1 MPSVELDTVFQA
13 LADPYRRAMVSR
25 LVESGPASM
34 KELAAPFDLGLPS
47 TLKHLK
53 VLENGGII
61 TSKKEGRVRTF
72 SICEEGLNPLRTWL
86 DAHQRHLENG
96 FDRLAAAMAANP
108 EDKSDGQ

>member
-1 MPSVELDTVFQA
+1 MQAVDLDSIFQA
-13 LADPYRRAMVSR
+13 LADPYRRAIVSR
-25 LVESGPASM
+25 LVQSGPASM

-72 SICEEGLNPLRTWL
+72 SIRPDGFDSLRHWL
-86 DAHQRHLENG
+86 DQHQTHLETG
-96 FDRLAAAMAANP
+96 FDRLAAAMAAHP
-108 EDKSDGQ
+108 EEAKRD

>member
-1 MPSVELDTVFQA
+1 MQSADLDSIFQA

-25 LVESGPASM
+25 LVQSGPASM

-61 TSKKEGRVRTF
+61 SSRKEGRVRTF
-72 SICEEGLNPLRTWL
+72 SIRPEGLTSLRLWL
-86 DAHQRHLENG
+86 DQHQTHLEAG
-96 FDRLAAAMAANP
+96 FDRLAAAMAAHP
-108 EDKSDGQ
+108 EEAERD

>member
-1 MPSVELDTVFQA
+1 MPSADLDSVFQA

-25 LVESGPASM
+25 LVQGPASM

-53 VLENGGII
+53 VLESGGII

-72 SICEEGLNPLRTWL
+72 SIRPHGLDSLRGWL
-86 DAHQRHLENG
+86 DQHQTHLETG
-96 FDRLAAAMAANP
+96 FDRLAAAMSAHS
-108 EDKSDGQ
+108 EGTKRD

>member
-1 MPSVELDTVFQA
+1 MQAVDLDAIFQA

-25 LVESGPASM
+25 LVQSGPASM

-61 TSKKEGRVRTF
+61 TSTKEGRVRTF
-72 SICEEGLNPLRTWL
+72 SIRPDGFDSLRHWL
-86 DAHQRHLENG
+86 DQHQIHLETG
-96 FDRLAAAMAANP
+96 FDRLAAAMAAHP
-108 EDKSDGQ
+108 EEAKGD